1 MKCEIHQCEVLRGA
15 EPGEERGEVLGSPWP
30 HRTTA
35 AQKATVKEQR
45 KKERKK
51 ERTEDSC

>member
-1 MKCEIHQCEVLRGA
+1 MPRGA
-15 EPGEERGEVLGSPWP
+15 EPGEERGEVLLGPPWH

-35 AQKATVKEQR
+35 AQKAMVKER

-51 ERTEDSC
+51 EGTEDTC